1 MNQFIKEFI
10 FITNVFFIISSE
22 LILFGIFRNYS
33 SFIDGIT
40 SRLASINILYVKVF
54 QAIALNNSLIDDK
67 ANNKLLQFTD
77 NAPWTFSDI
86 NLVDIVD
93 ICSKYDLVLKNGF
106 DKPINSG
113 MISLV
118 YKGNRQYDGK
128 PVIIKLKRNDIDNKL
143 NDAIK
148 NLQTFM
154 YILSFIPIV
163 NKYQIAEVINKN
175 IDIVR
180 HQTNFSEEV
189 DNMIRF
195 NNNCKNLKYIKV
207 PKVYK
212 EVTEKYPD
220 VIMMEFIEGMKIN
233 QINPKDYDEFAKQV
247 MKIGFVTTLIHGFAH
262 GDLHGGN
269 ILFIKDEDDE
279 KHKFKLGII
288 DFGIMYELD
297 TKFKETLLNFF
308 THMFELPSRETAV
321 KVLETMI
328 EPPGIIDSIPQKHRE
343 NIINFTAEIIEDTIH
358 KSKQANQIQ
367 IYKFLHKLTDYLCDA
382 EIANIGIRPSDN
394 FIKTQLVL
402 AMSHGVTL
410 TLCKDDFMVLA
421 DKVLNELFH
430 TDMLEH
436 L

>member
-328 EPPGIIDSIPQKHRE
+328 EPPGIMDSIPQKHRE